1 MKIEKTFLKSKVGRR
16 IMGLF
21 VFCALV
27 PISALAIVS
36 FTRVSG
42 ELDKQNERQ
51 LHQSCKALV
60 MSILER
66 MKSHYEFQ
74 RFHQEQKRSLWQGFE
89 KPV

>member
-1 MKIEKTFLKSKVGRR
+1 MKIEKKFLTSKVGRR

-42 ELDKQNERQ
+42 ELDK
-51 LHQSCKALV
+51 HSP
-60 MSILER
+60 
-66 MKSHYEFQ
+66 
-74 RFHQEQKRSLWQGFE
+74 G
-89 KPV
+89 